1 MNRLQFEAK
10 LSTFRSLST
19 LPAVMAEVLRVC
31 DDPDASLAELGE
43 IILKDIALSTRILK
57 IVNSPFYG
65 RTQQVSSVRNAVMT
79 LGASK
84 VKALALSLSLYDLS
98 TKIGSRIDLK
108 DFWRHSLN
116 VACVAEMIAQKT
128 APALAE
134 EAFICGCIH
143 DIGILVLDNFYPREY
158 GKVLQSIAAGDEMIK
173 IEQQMLEMDHASA
186 GEMLGRVWNF
196 PDRYCVA
203 IGRHHDIFQ
212 LDDNAPE
219 TKLAQIVNLAD
230 KLATFTFEANA
241 TQRHTFLTN
250 REILANNLDLATADL
265 KEIEYS
271 GLSRLLESSQYLDV
285 DVGTTAELL
294 QQATNQLYSLYSFT
308 EQLYRELMQTKEQ
321 LDEEKLH
328 RVALE
333 SLHAIVATF
342 SHYLNNAVASI
353 SGRTQ
358 LLEMSMNNGQVDDP
372 DGVLAK
378 SLVVYEKGAEQITA
392 VIDKLKKV
400 TVFKTAIY
408 HDNTKIIDFEKEA
421 RLSTQAVEQA
431 AQTKLNAP
439 AK

>member
-19 LPAVMAEVLRVC
+19 LPVVMAEVLRVC

-43 IILKDIALSTRILK
+43 IIIRDVALSTRILK

-65 RTQQVSSVRNAVMT
+65 RAQQVSSVRNAVMT

-98 TKIGSRIDLK
+98 SKIGTRIDLK

-116 VACVAEMIAQKT
+116 VACVAEMIANKV
-128 APALAE
+128 APNLAE
-134 EAFICGCIH
+134 EAFICGSIH

-158 GKVLQSIAAGDEMIK
+158 GKVLQSIGGGEDMVNL
-173 IEQQMLEMDHASA
+173 EQQMLEIDHATA

-196 PDRYCVA
+196 PDRYCIA
-203 IGRHHDIFQ
+203 MARHHDVFD
-212 LDDNAPE
+212 LNDTADE

-230 KLATFTFEANA
+230 KLATFTFEAVA
-241 TQRHTFLTN
+241 AQRHSALSN
-250 REILANNLDLATADL
+250 REVLANNLGLTNTDL

-271 GLSRLLESSQYLDV
+271 ALSRLLETSQYLDV
-285 DVGTTAELL
+285 DVGTASELL
-294 QQATNQLYSLYSFT
+294 QQATNQLYSLYNYT
-308 EQLYRELMQTKEQ
+308 DQLYRELMQTKEQ
-321 LDEEKLH
+321 LDEEKLQ

-333 SLHAIVATF
+333 SLQAIVATF

-358 LLEMSMNNGQVDDP
+358 LLEMSMNNGQIDDLG
-372 DGVLAK
+372 GVLAK
-378 SLVVYEKGAEQITA
+378 SLAVYEKNAEQITA

-421 RLSTQAVEQA
+421 RLSSLALEEAVQAKVSASLE
-431 AQTKLNAP
+431 
-439 AK
+439 

>member
-31 DDPDASLAELGE
+31 DDPNGSLAELGE
-43 IILKDIALSTRILK
+43 IIIKDVALSTRILK

-65 RTQQVSSVRNAVMT
+65 RAQQISSVRNAVMT

-98 TKIGSRIDLK
+98 NKIGTRIDLK

-116 VACVAEMIAQKT
+116 VASVAELIAKKT
-128 APALAE
+128 VPTLVE

-143 DIGILVLDNFYPREY
+143 DIGVLVLDNFYPREY
-158 GKVLQSIAAGDEMIK
+158 SKVLQAISGGEDMVKLEK
-173 IEQQMLEMDHASA
+173 QMLEIDHAAA
-186 GEMLGRVWNF
+186 GEMLGRIWNF
-196 PDRYCVA
+196 PERYSVA
-203 IGRHHDIFQ
+203 IGRHHDVFE
-212 LDDNAPE
+212 LNDNSPNS
-219 TKLAQIVNLAD
+219 KLAQIVSLAD
-230 KLATFTFEANA
+230 KLATFTFEAGA
-241 TQRHTFLTN
+241 AQRHSTLSN
-250 REILANNLDLATADL
+250 REVLANNLDLSANDL
-265 KEIEYS
+265 KEIEYAA
-271 GLSRLLESSQYLDV
+271 LSRLLETSQYLDV
-285 DVGTTAELL
+285 DVGTPSELL
-294 QQATNQLYSLYSFT
+294 QQATNQLYSLYSYT
-308 EQLYRELMQTKEQ
+308 EQLYHELIQTREQ
-321 LDEEKLH
+321 LDEEKLQ

-333 SLHAIVATF
+333 SLQAIVATF

-358 LLEMSMNNGQVDDP
+358 LLEMSLNNGQVDDP
-372 DGVLAK
+372 DGVLGK
-378 SLVVYEKGAEQITA
+378 SLAVYEKGADQITA

-421 RLSTQAVEQA
+421 RLSGHASEA
-431 AQTKLNAP
+431 ASP
-439 AK
+439 AKAPSSVD